1 MKKTHILTLVGVA
14 FSLPLA
20 QAASLVLNLSSD
32 AVFLGSLAEDADGSG
47 GGFTFSNTGEDNA
60 PVSFGFGRGMM
71 DADFGPFTLTDG
83 TTTQTFESLTFQL
96 SSTTNQGGTAIQ
108 RGGVGAVGILGNNA
122 TLIDPGEN
130 LTISAVTLGPTS
142 DGSPALFAFEG
153 FSTVF
158 LNNTAANESVTVNGT
173 TVTVPATAAAIGGGV
188 PLDDPGV
195 LTATFAPGSEPT
207 TVSID
212 GVFGGVSLGGVEAQ
226 FVLIPEPSSV
236 LLLGLG
242 GLALLRRRR

>member
-1 MKKTHILTLVGVA
+1 MRKTHILTLVGVA

-32 AVFLGSLAEDADGSG
+32 AVFLGSLPETDDGSG
-47 GGFTFSNTGEDNA
+47 GGFTFSNAGEDNA

-158 LNNTAANESVTVNGT
+158 FNNTEDNESVAVNGT
-173 TVTVPATAAAIGGGV
+173 TVIATATAAGTTA
-188 PLDDPGV
+188 LDNGNV

-207 TVSID
+207 TLSINGVS
-212 GVFGGVSLGGVEAQ
+212 GGVSLGGVEAN
-226 FVLIPEPSSV
+226 FVVIPEPSSV
-236 LLLGLG
+236 LLLGLS